1 MRISAK
7 QYSKALYDLTKGKD
21 EKELDSIVFNF
32 ASELRR
38 RRKLNLSDD
47 IMKIFS
53 EIYNKENRIMEAEIV
68 SAREIGNEQ
77 MIGIKN
83 FLKNKYGAD
92 KVILDPK
99 MDKNIKGGIIIR
111 MGEDIIDGSILKKMK
126 KLNNLLKN
134 NV

>member
-1 MRISAK
+1 MINNVMRISAK

-83 FLKNKYGAD
+83 FL
-92 KVILDPK
+92 
-99 MDKNIKGGIIIR
+99 
-111 MGEDIIDGSILKKMK
+111 
-126 KLNNLLKN
+126 
-134 NV
+134 